1 MCGSR
6 NYRKENTME
15 MNIEQFKFCIQNLC
29 RISKDAILIF
39 DNKVFVNSDA
49 EVSNFKDCK
58 SCNLLTKIAKLHLR
72 TLTIPYMSCAREIEL
87 S

>member
-1 MCGSR
+1 
-6 NYRKENTME
+6 ME

-58 SCNLLTKIAKLHLR
+58 TDEVTGFSIQFGLKKGDSDKIIVHTK
-72 TLTIPYMSCAREIEL
+72 
-87 S
+87 

>member
-1 MCGSR
+1 
-6 NYRKENTME
+6 ME

-58 SCNLLTKIAKLHLR
+58 TDEVTGFSIQFALKKGGSDNCLLYTSPSPRDIR
-72 TLTIPYMSCAREIEL
+72 
-87 S
+87 

>member
-58 SCNLLTKIAKLHLR
+58 TDEVTGFSIQFALKKGDSDKIIVHTK
-72 TLTIPYMSCAREIEL
+72 
-87 S
+87 